1 VLLCAIVEKRMSGVV
16 TVNVIVDLSVSFSTD
31 GGSFSCCTTQA
42 TRDNAAKIARAADLV
57 VYTTDVHDKTSS
69 EFTTNGG
76 LFPPHHILGTRG
88 GDAVPG
94 SSPKPVPE
102 VVEALASRKA
112 MMCCPRHVYFASDE
126 SLKTGVPVLKADDLQ
141 KEFGAPLAPED
152 IAAAGAMLKTRGGD
166 VSLLY
171 SAKNCFNGVLEMPV
185 TNCAAVN
192 HVDGVPDKNF
202 NAFTL
207 LRSVYG
213 LGKGLRFVVD
223 GVVLSI
229 CVFQVAS
236 NVKQMFP
243 DAIVQVVNAAS
254 TALPGEPVTGAS
266 WEAVVNAMFGQIGV
280 EIVSMEDALKQ

>member
-1 VLLCAIVEKRMSGVV
+1 MSSV
-16 TVNVIVDLSVSFSTD
+16 TVNVLVDLSVSFSTD
-31 GGSFSCCTTQA
+31 EGSFSCCTTQA

-57 VYTTDVHDKTSS
+57 LYTTDVHDGTSS
-69 EFTTNGG
+69 EFSTNGG
-76 LFPPHHILGTRG
+76 LFPPHHILGTCG

-102 VVEALASRKA
+102 VVEAIASRKA
-112 MMCCPRHVYFASDE
+112 MICCPRHIYFPCDSA
-126 SLKTGVPVLKADDLQ
+126 LKSGVPVLKAVDLE
-141 KEFGAPLAPED
+141 KEFGAPMAPED

-166 VSLLY
+166 VSVLY

-185 TNCAAVN
+185 CNCAAVN

-207 LRSVYG
+207 LRSEYG
-213 LGKGLRFVVD
+213 LGKGVRFIVD

-236 NVKQMFP
+236 NLKQMFP
-243 DAIVQVVNAAS
+243 DSTVELVYEAS
-254 TALPGEPVTGAS
+254 TAAPGEPIKGIA
-266 WEAVVNAMFGQIGV
+266 WENVVKAMCEQIG
-280 EIVSMEDALKQ
+280 IVSTTVDAVLKH

>member
-1 VLLCAIVEKRMSGVV
+1 MSKPV
-16 TVNVIVDLSVSFSTD
+16 TINVIVDLSVSFSTD
-31 GGSFSCCTTQA
+31 EGSFSCCTTQA
-42 TRDNAAKIARAADLV
+42 TRDNAAKLARAADLV

-76 LFPPHHILGTRG
+76 LFPPHHILGTCG
-88 GDAVPG
+88 GDKIPG

-102 VVEALASRKA
+102 IVEAVKSRKA
-112 MMCCPRHVYFASDE
+112 MVCVPRHIYFASTA
-126 SLKTGVPVLKADDLQ
+126 SLKEGKPVLTVSDVE
-141 KEFGAPLAPED
+141 KEFGAPIAPED
-152 IAAAGAMLKTRGGD
+152 IAAAGEKLSTRGGD

-185 TNCAAVN
+185 NNCAAAG

-213 LGKGLRFVVD
+213 LGEGLRFVVD

-229 CVFQVAS
+229 CVYQVAS
-236 NVKQMFP
+236 NIKQFFP
-243 DAIVQVVNAAS
+243 EATVELVSDAC
-254 TALPGEPVTGAS
+254 TALPGEPVSGS
-266 WEAVVNAMFGQIGV
+266 NWDAVVKAMSDQIGV
-280 EIVSMEDALKQ
+280 QTTTVDAVLKQ

>member
-1 VLLCAIVEKRMSGVV
+1 LEGYNRMSSV

-31 GGSFSCCTTQA
+31 KGSFSCCTTQA
-42 TRDNAAKIARAADLV
+42 TRDNAAKLARAADLV

-69 EFTTNGG
+69 EFNTNGG
-76 LFPPHHILGTRG
+76 LFPPHHILATCG

-94 SSPKPVPE
+94 SSPRPVPE
-102 VVEALASRKA
+102 VVEAVASRKA
-112 MMCCPRHVYFASDE
+112 MVCVPRHVFFPTDD
-126 SLKTGVPVLKADDLQ
+126 SLKNGVPVLKSADVE
-141 KEFGAPLAPED
+141 KEFEAPIAPGD
-152 IAAAGAMLKTRGGD
+152 IEAAGAMLKTRGGD
-166 VSLLY
+166 VSMLY
-171 SAKNCFNGVLEMPV
+171 SAKNCFNGVIEMPV
-185 TNCAAVN
+185 SNCTAAG

-213 LGKGLRFVVD
+213 LGKGLRFIVD

-243 DAIVQVVNAAS
+243 EASVLLVSDAC
-254 TALPGEPVTGAS
+254 TALPGEPVPGAS
-266 WEAVVNAMFGQIGV
+266 WEAVVKAMCDQIGV
-280 EIVSMEDALKQ
+280 ETTTMEAVLKQ

>member
-1 VLLCAIVEKRMSGVV
+1 MSV

-31 GGSFSCCTTQA
+31 EGSFSCCTTQA
-42 TRDNAAKIARAADLV
+42 TRDNAAKLASAADLV
-57 VYTTDVHDKTSS
+57 VYTTDVHDKSSS
-69 EFTTNGG
+69 EFSTNGG
-76 LFPPHHILGTRG
+76 LFPPHHILRTCG

-102 VVEALASRKA
+102 VVKALAPRKS
-112 MMCCPRHVYFASDE
+112 MICVPRHVFFPSDE
-126 SLKTGVPVLKADDLQ
+126 SLKNGVPDLKSDDLV
-141 KEFGAPLAPED
+141 KEFDAPIAPED

-171 SAKNCFNGVLEMPV
+171 SPKNCFNGVIEMPV
-185 TNCAAVN
+185 SNCPAQN
-192 HVDGVPDKNF
+192 HVDGVPDKNY

-213 LGKGLRFVVD
+213 LVKGLRFVVD

-236 NVKQMFP
+236 NLKQVFP
-243 DAIVQVVNAAS
+243 DAKIQLVSDAS
-254 TALPGEPVTGAS
+254 TAAPGEPIPGVS
-266 WEAVVNAMFGQIGV
+266 WDAMIKAMCTQIGIETVTV
-280 EIVSMEDALKQ
+280 EEAL

>member
-1 VLLCAIVEKRMSGVV
+1 MSK
-16 TVNVIVDLSVSFSTD
+16 TVKINVIVDLSVSFSTD
-31 GGSFSCCTTQA
+31 KGSFSCCTTQE
-42 TRDNAAKIARAADLV
+42 TRDNAAKLARAADLV

-76 LFPPHHILGTRG
+76 LFPPHHILTTCG
-88 GDAVPG
+88 GDSVPG
-94 SSPKPVPE
+94 SSPLPVPE
-102 VVEALASRKA
+102 VVEALSSRKA
-112 MMCCPRHVYFASDE
+112 MICTPRHVYFASTP
-126 SLKTGVPVLKADDLQ
+126 SLKEGKPVLTTSDLE

-152 IAAAGAMLKTRGGD
+152 IAAAGAKLSTRGGD

-171 SAKNCFNGVLEMPV
+171 SPKNCFNGVIEMPIA
-185 TNCAAVN
+185 NCTAAS

-213 LGKGLRFVVD
+213 LGEGLHFIVD

-236 NVKQMFP
+236 NIKQVFP
-243 DAIVQVVNAAS
+243 EATVELVSDAC
-254 TALPGEPVTGAS
+254 TALPGEPVPGSS
-266 WEAVVNAMFGQIGV
+266 WNAVVKAMCDQIGV
-280 EIVSMEDALKQ
+280 VTTTMEAVLKN